1 MTPSTWRHQ
10 FDVLAER
17 YLALVV
23 ADGWQTLLLLAQA
36 PAIAGLVVLRWRHAP
51 QTASL
56 AYVLVLSC
64 LWFGVLNAC
73 REIVKERAILDRERL
88 VGLSLK
94 AYVASKLQVQALV
107 TFVQCLL
114 LQGVLHVGLGLHGP
128 PLGLFA
134 TFWLTA
140 LAGVGLGLVIS
151 CLAGTADRAV
161 SLAPLV
167 TIPQVLFSRL
177 ILPAGTLTGWARP
190 LERLMILRWS
200 FDAADGLMQASWTWV
215 ALLRNWGALLGF
227 TAAFA
232 VASVLLLASRDPA

>member
-1 MTPSTWRHQ
+1 MKSLRRHQ

-17 YLALVV
+17 YLSLVL

-36 PAIAGLVVLRWRHAP
+36 PAIAGLVALRWQHAP
-51 QTASL
+51 HTASL

-88 VGLSLK
+88 LGLSLR
-94 AYVASKLQVQALV
+94 AYVASKLQVQALI

-114 LQGVLHVGLGLHGP
+114 LQGLLQVWLGLHGP
-128 PLGLFA
+128 PILLFV
-134 TFWLTA
+134 TFWLTS
-140 LAGVGLGLVIS
+140 LAGVGLGLFIS
-151 CLAGTADRAV
+151 SFAGTPDRAV

-190 LERLMILRWS
+190 LEKLMILRWG
-200 FDAADGLMQASWTWV
+200 FDAADGLMQASWTWK
-215 ALLRNWGALLGF
+215 
-227 TAAFA
+227 
-232 VASVLLLASRDPA
+232 LLLQDWGMLLVFTVGFAIACVTLLSSQSPE

>member
-1 MTPSTWRHQ
+1 MKATRRHQ
-10 FDVLAER
+10 FNVLAER
-17 YLALVV
+17 YLALVL

-36 PAIAGLVVLRWRHAP
+36 PAIAGLVALRWHNAP

-73 REIVKERAILDRERL
+73 REIVKESAILDRERL
-88 VGLSLK
+88 LGLSVR
-94 AYVASKLQVQALV
+94 AYIASKVQVQALI

-114 LQGVLHVGLGLHGP
+114 MQGVLHVWLGLHGP
-128 PLGLFA
+128 PLLLFG

-140 LAGVGLGLVIS
+140 MAGVGLGLVIS

-177 ILPAGTLTGWARP
+177 ILPEATLTGWARP
-190 LERLMILRWS
+190 IEKAMILRWG
-200 FDAADGLMQASWTWV
+200 FDAADGLMQASWTWRGLLQDWGMLCV
-215 ALLRNWGALLGF
+215 FTVGFAVTSALL
-227 TAAFA
+227 
-232 VASVLLLASRDPA
+232 VAGRDPA

>member
-1 MTPSTWRHQ
+1 VKSSSRQQ

-17 YLALVV
+17 YLSLVL

-36 PAIAGLVVLRWRHAP
+36 PAIAGLVALRWQHAP

-56 AYVLVLSC
+56 GLVLVLTC

-73 REIVKERAILDRERL
+73 REIVKERAIVDRERL
-88 VGLSLK
+88 LGLSVG
-94 AYVASKLQVQALV
+94 AYVASKLQVQALI

-114 LQGVLHVGLGLHGP
+114 LQGLLQIWLGLHGP
-128 PLGLFA
+128 PVLLFI

-140 LAGVGLGLVIS
+140 MAGVGLGLVIS
-151 CLAGTADRAV
+151 TIAGSADRAV

-177 ILPAGTLTGWARP
+177 ILPESTLTGWARP
-190 LERLMILRWS
+190 LEKVMILRWG
-200 FDAADGLMQASWTWV
+200 FDATDGLMQASWTV
-215 ALLRNWGALLGF
+215 TSLLQDWGMLLVFTIGF
-227 TAAFA
+227 AIACI
-232 VASVLLLASRDPA
+232 VLLAGQDPT